1 MLSKKKQ
8 NDLLIKY
15 LDLES
20 MGFIEDFRNRPDF
33 GCQFVKVLDD
43 TKIFLA
49 FRIFKNRFFWLHGW
63 LYNSRIESII
73 TSMMTKNNLTRP
85 PQDVTFSFPYPKN
98 DLGDFLSEKI
108 HEAQA
113 IELISDDDVN
123 KVALVVTNMIEGY
136 YGPMFERFSNLKTI
150 DEEIIQK
157 VSHDELINYISQPM
171 PFKKMI
177 IMKICNNPDYENY
190 RDWFQDVLKKSTNEE
205 EEKKYYKLFIDLR
218 DYLERE
224 F

>member
-1 MLSKKKQ
+1 MLSNKKQ

-20 MGFIEDFRNRPDF
+20 MGFVEDFRNIPDL
-33 GCQFVKVLDD
+33 GSQFVKVIDD
-43 TKIFLA
+43 TKVFLA
-49 FRIFKNRFFWLHGW
+49 FRIFRNRFFWLHGW
-63 LYNSRIESII
+63 LYNLIIESTL

-85 PQDVTFSFPYPKN
+85 PQDVTFSFPYPN
-98 DLGDFLSEKI
+98 GDLGVFLNDKI

-123 KVALVVTNMIEGY
+123 NVALIVNYMIEVY
-136 YGPMFERFSNLKTI
+136 YVPMFEKFSNLKTV
-150 DEEIIQK
+150 DEEIIKK
-157 VSHDELINYISQPM
+157 VPHGELMNYISQPM

-177 IMKICNNPDYENY
+177 IMKICNNPNYENY
-190 RDWFQDVLKKSTNEE
+190 RDWFQDVLKESADEE
-205 EEKKYYKLFIDLR
+205 EGKKYFQLFIDLR
-218 DYLERE
+218 DHLERE